1 VSLCTAGCLLLFHLQ
16 QLKWEVFNATATQ
29 TSLAHVMVTQMLCCL
44 CSEQQ
49 SVGGSATAVGML
61 AVSGL

>member
-1 VSLCTAGCLLLFHLQ
+1 VFHGTAAQ
-16 QLKWEVFNATATQ
+16 TA
-29 TSLAHVMVTQMLCCL
+29 LANVMVTQMLCCL